1 MWWELRSMAVPLGDS
16 WGSLRGVIVVFLMFL
31 WGAGG
36 ELGRDIGSVADLG
49 VQWGVL
55 GSNKGP
61 MEPR

>member
-1 MWWELRSMAVPLGDS
+1 MGDS

-36 ELGRDIGSVADLG
+36 ELGRDNGSVADLG

-61 MEPR
+61 REPR

>member
-1 MWWELRSMAVPLGDS
+1 MGDS

-31 WGAGG
+31 WGAVG
-36 ELGRDIGSVADLG
+36 ELGRDNGGSSGGSVADLG

-61 MEPR
+61 REPR